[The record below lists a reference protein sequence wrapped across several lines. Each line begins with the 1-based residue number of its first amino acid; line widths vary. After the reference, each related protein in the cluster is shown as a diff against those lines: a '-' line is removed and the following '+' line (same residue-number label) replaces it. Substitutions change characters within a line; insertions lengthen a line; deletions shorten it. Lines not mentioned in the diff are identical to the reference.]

1 MEQSFEAVGVVERP
15 QPGDVSLHGE
25 PPLVVRLSLDF
36 LGIDFDRLTLY
47 PDQVQISPM
56 PAPGDKVVKD
66 NFQKLEDELQ
76 VGKGVHTIRDRLK
89 RIRKLIE
96 KADGPV
102 ISHGDADM
110 LENWIDN
117 ALRKYR

>member
-1 MEQSFEAVGVVERP
+1 MKEFRKEVMRMQDRRKYLI
-15 QPGDVSLHGE
+15 DDHG
-25 PPLVVRLSLDF
+25 
-36 LGIDFDRLTLY
+36 
-47 PDQVQISPM
+47 
-56 PAPGDKVVKD
+56 APVARDIKD